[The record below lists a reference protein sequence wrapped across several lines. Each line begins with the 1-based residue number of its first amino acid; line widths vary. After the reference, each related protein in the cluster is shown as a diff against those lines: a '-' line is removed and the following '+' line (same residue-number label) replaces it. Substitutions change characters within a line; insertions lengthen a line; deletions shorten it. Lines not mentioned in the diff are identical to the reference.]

1 VKEGREEEIF
11 KSYSQSTEQ
20 KEKLIGLRK
29 TKLSGKGYVWGSGG
43 DDD

>member
-1 VKEGREEEIF
+1 VKEGREEEF
-11 KSYSQSTEQ
+11 FQSFSQSTQQ

-29 TKLSGKGYVWGSGG
+29 TKLSGKGLVWGSGG